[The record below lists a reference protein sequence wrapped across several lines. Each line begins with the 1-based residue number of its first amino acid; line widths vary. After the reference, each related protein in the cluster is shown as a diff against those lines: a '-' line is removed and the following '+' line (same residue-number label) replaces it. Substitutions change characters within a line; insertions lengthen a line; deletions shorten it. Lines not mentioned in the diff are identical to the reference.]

1 MPLTFN
7 TGETKTF
14 QLQAEK
20 YQAYPRHWVGRE
32 YKPCSGPGC
41 ALCAAGVAVRQDYMM
56 PIAIAGVSDSYV
68 FSSGVAQQ
76 LDGFTQQGY
85 KLLGLMIKVTRTG
98 AGRDTKYQAAMV
110 GAPVLLPTPVPVLT
124 AAVIPTPGAVPT
136 VTGQVVGEISR
147 LRASDWAKLMSRL
160 LTRRD
165 FLDVIASELQA
176 MKDEGLWQ

>member
-41 ALCAAGVAVRQDYMM
+41 ALCAAGVAVRQDYMI

-76 LDGFTQQGY
+76 LDSFTQQGY

-98 AGRDTKYQAAMV
+98 AGRDTKYQVVVA
-110 GAPVLLPTPVPVLT
+110 GAPTLPPAPTPT
-124 AAVIPTPGAVPT
+124 PTPTQAPVPAPT
-136 VTGQVVGEISR
+136 SGVTPQVIGEISW

-160 LTRRD
+160 LTRQD

>member
-32 YKPCSGPGC
+32 YKPCSGAGC
-41 ALCAAGVAVRQDYMM
+41 ALCAAGVVARQDYMI

-76 LDGFTQQGY
+76 LDSFTQQGY
-85 KLLGLMIKVTRTG
+85 KLLGLMVKVTRTG
-98 AGRDTKYQAAMV
+98 AGRDTKYQVALAGV
-110 GAPVLLPTPVPVLT
+110 PAPVAGFTTPAEVLGAKPPAQPTPVLSVVVDAQSFKT
-124 AAVIPTPGAVPT
+124 AD
-136 VTGQVVGEISR
+136 R
-147 LRASDWAKLMSRL
+147 WAELMQRL
-160 LTRRD
+160 LYSKEL
-165 FLDVIASELQA
+165 LDLVAKTVQL
-176 MKDEGLWQ
+176 MKDEGLWG

>member
-14 QLQAEK
+14 QLQAESYK
-20 YQAYPRHWVGRE
+20 AYPRHWVGRE

-41 ALCAAGVAVRQDYMM
+41 ALCAAGVAIRSDYMI

-98 AGRDTKYQAAMV
+98 AGRDTKYQTVLAAPT
-110 GAPVLLPTPVPVLT
+110 APALIPAPGLT
-124 AAVIPTPGAVPT
+124 AAVIPIPGAVPT
-136 VTGQVVGEISR
+136 VTAQVIGQIAR

-160 LTRRD
+160 LNRKD
-165 FLDVIASELQA
+165 YLDVIASELQA
-176 MKDEGLWQ
+176 MQDEGLWQ